1 MKLKNAAVVAAA
13 LALAVGM
20 TACGSSFLFR
30 FLYRCFFHRLFRGFL
45 CCCFFRGCKL

>member
-20 TACGSSFLFR
+20 TACGFFL